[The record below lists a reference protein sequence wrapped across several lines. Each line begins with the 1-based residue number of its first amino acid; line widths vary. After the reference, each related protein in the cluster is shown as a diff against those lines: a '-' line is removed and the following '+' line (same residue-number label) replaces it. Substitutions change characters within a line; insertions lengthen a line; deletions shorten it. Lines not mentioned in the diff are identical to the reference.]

1 MKDTL
6 YQDTLNKLFLFVA
19 YEMEE
24 NIIIKEIPNTDG
36 RYFISNTGFVVSFC
50 QNKPRILKPF
60 IRGKG
65 YLAVKIN
72 GKNKSIH
79 QLVGQ
84 AFIDNPDNKPMI
96 HHKNDNKKDND
107 INNLQWATAKENA
120 EAYQKTK
127 REKEKNNNGT

>member
-79 QLVGQ
+79 
-84 AFIDNPDNKPMI
+84 
-96 HHKNDNKKDND
+96 
-107 INNLQWATAKENA
+107 
-120 EAYQKTK
+120 
-127 REKEKNNNGT
+127 